1 MLSWITETQTV
12 WQRMQSCGK
21 PVVIYGMGD
30 GALKIMKEMERC
42 GVRADAIFA
51 SDDFVRGQ
59 SFVGYPVL
67 KLAQVEERYE
77 DFLIVMAF
85 GVHDEPTIR
94 RVMELSRRRELVA
107 PDVPVAGEELFDLDF
122 VQRHEAELDWLYRTL
137 SDDCSRRT
145 LAAVVNYK
153 ISGKLCYLDDCA
165 LPEEEAYRELLR
177 LGPEED
183 FADLGAYRGDTIA
196 QMLHYAGGCRS
207 ITAFEPDAKTF
218 RKLCARVEELGVADR
233 TQCCNLAAWSGPEQ
247 LTFNGRG
254 GRMSALLPRGEA
266 SSQSLLDR
274 AMAPK
279 KEVSVQADSLDRV
292 REGQRVSFINMDV
305 EGSESQAIEGC
316 RRTIQEWKPKM
327 LLAAYHRSE
336 DLFAI
341 ARQVD
346 AICPGYRFYLR
357 HHRSIP
363 AWDTNLYALPPQP
376 GVGEDAG
383 ENGRK

>member
-12 WQRMQSCGK
+12 WQRMQSCQK

-30 GALKIMKEMERC
+30 GALKIMKVMEGC
-42 GVRADAIFA
+42 GVRPAAIFA

-67 KLAQVEERYE
+67 RLDQVEEQFA

-107 PDVPVAGEELFDLDF
+107 PDVPVAGEELFDLAF

-137 SDDCSRRT
+137 ADERSRQT

-153 ISGKLCYLDDCA
+153 ISGKLNYLEDCA
-165 LPEEEAYRELLR
+165 LPEEEAYRDLLQ

-207 ITAFEPDAKTF
+207 ITALEPDAKTF
-218 RKLCARVEELGVADR
+218 RKLCAKVEELGVADR
-233 TQCCNLAAWSGPEQ
+233 ARCCNLAAWSGPEQ

-254 GRMSALLPRGEA
+254 GRMSALLPQA
-266 SSQSLLDR
+266 SADQSPLDR

-279 KEVSVQADSLDRV
+279 KEVPVQADSLDRV
-292 REGQRVSFINMDV
+292 CGGQRVSFLNMDV
-305 EGSESQAIEGC
+305 EGSERQALEGC
-316 RRTIQEWKPKM
+316 RQTICRWQPKM

-341 ARQVD
+341 ARQVQD
-346 AICPGYRFYLR
+346 ICPGYRFYLR
-357 HHRSIP
+357 HHHSIP
-363 AWDTNLYALPPQP
+363 AWDTNLYALPPKA
-376 GVGEDAG
+376 GDGEDAG